1 MYNFLKVIFAMMI
14 TSLIFT
20 GCASK
25 IPEKEFVLHQNTI
38 YDMKKKDMTLEIINV
53 KLSGDLPK
61 EWLHLY
67 TIDDEE
73 IKNHLINN
81 VNKFYNKTKNSQV
94 YKVDV
99 SMNFKEFIDVKGVE
113 TSIDAIYTIYNEDN
127 NSKIINVFSNYLA
140 VDNVTFGDIM
150 RGATVNLVHGY
161 VPTGEQNNKD
171 FKYDSLEKIAY
182 AADDTIPLT
191 AKRMDIRRRIAYAS
205 AVRLNFAKFLQKI
218 NNIE

>member
-1 MYNFLKVIFAMMI
+1 MQKLLKEIFVVMVIGFV
-14 TSLIFT
+14 FT
-20 GCASK
+20 GCANK
-25 IPEKEFVLHQNTI
+25 IPTKEFVLNQNTI
-38 YDMKKKDMTLEIINV
+38 DDIKQKDMKLEIINV

-67 TIDDEE
+67 TIDEEE
-73 IKNHLINN
+73 IKTHLINN
-81 VNKFYNKTKNSQV
+81 VNKFYNNTTKNSQV
-94 YKVDV
+94 YNVDV

-113 TSIDAIYTIYNEDN
+113 TSIDARYTIYNENN
-127 NSKIINVFSNYLA
+127 NSKVINIFSNYLA

-161 VPTGEQNNKD
+161 IPTGEQSNKD

-182 AADDTIPLT
+182 AVDDTIPLT

-205 AVRLNFAKFLQKI
+205 AVRLNFAKFLQKM
-218 NNIE
+218 NE